1 MLARC
6 PRCDIFQMRCDDDG
20 CEQCSGDAMDL
31 SFAIS
36 TYLPA
41 LIAIHLLHQLPLKT
55 DKAEAVR
62 TKCFGKVLPMDV
74 DFDTFTTH
82 TGMTVTLSF
91 VTLYFQPSKMK
102 LQFFDFQPSK
112 LKLCL

>member
-6 PRCDIFQMRCDDDG
+6 PRCDIFQLRCDDDG
-20 CEQCSGDAMDL
+20 CEQCTGDSMDL

-41 LIAIHLLHQLPLKT
+41 LIAIHLLHQLPLKN

-74 DFDTFTTH
+74 DFASFTTH
-82 TGMTVTLSF
+82 TGMTVN
-91 VTLYFQPSKMK
+91 
-102 LQFFDFQPSK
+102 
-112 LKLCL
+112 